1 MNDAAYR
8 IMQLLQEDAQ
18 LSQHE
23 LAERLGIS
31 VGRVNY
37 CLKGLV
43 EKGHVKLENF
53 RASRNKLR
61 YAYVLTPAGLAERAR
76 VTRAFLRRRI
86 EEYEMLHAE
95 MERILAE
102 TGSNAET
109 VLGPEI
115 LERLRVA
122 GIGD

>member
-8 IMQLLQEDAQ
+8 IMQLLQEDSQ

-23 LAERLGIS
+23 LADRLGIS

-61 YAYVLTPAGLAERAR
+61 YAYVLTPAGLTERAR

-102 TGSNAET
+102 TGNNAET
-109 VLGPEI
+109 VLGSEM
-115 LERLRVA
+115 LERLRAA